1 LTASPAGA
9 SASPAA
15 SPATL
20 PTAPATSTGIGSV
33 IAASLTTLS
42 ALTTLLLTT
51 TARGVGVRPSGCGH
65 KLGLQ
70 VGILRVAERGPR
82 HGFHRRQRR
91 HRARR
96 FITIAT
102 IRRTTILNATT
113 TTRLAPRGLIE
124 RRSRPSRP
132 SRRLLPTRTRTHR
145 RGVLVT
151 TATTTTTTTT
161 THHRR
166 IHHTSSIRMIPANV
180 SSTILARPRARA
192 SGDNLG
198 PRRHDVPPDA
208 PRAQTHT
215 YIYINTMSRPIAL
228 DTLHTHVTT
237 AHVTIHSSQY
247 DGKRDGRHTRRA
259 TATKTLQ
266 FATARC
272 AACADARD
280 VGKKSRAH
288 AVAAYVPPSSSS
300 TGRAGHVA
308 RRGQASRRGATTR
321 YIYRGGWLYRI
332 L

>member
-1 LTASPAGA
+1 MLRKVTGVVSATVAIVVVVFIPSASTSTAPRTTFAVRVRTTTLWLLIIISSPRGIVVPLTASPAGA

-247 DGKRDGRHTRRA
+247 DGKRDGKRDARQRRKRC
-259 TATKTLQ
+259 KTL
-266 FATARC
+266 
-272 AACADARD
+272 
-280 VGKKSRAH
+280 
-288 AVAAYVPPSSSS
+288 
-300 TGRAGHVA
+300 
-308 RRGQASRRGATTR
+308 
-321 YIYRGGWLYRI
+321 
-332 L
+332 